1 MLGGLNRRKD
11 ISAPFIQDF
20 TPCGH
25 RGAPRIFP
33 ENTIESFRAAQEIL
47 PGCLLETDVRLTK
60 DGHMVMMHDES
71 LESGTDGRG
80 RVREKTLA
88 EIRTCRAGYHVSFDG
103 GMSFPFRAM
112 NCRIPTFE
120 EFLNAFPDVKASVDV
135 KDNDREAAERTVKI
149 IKSMRAEDR
158 VIIGSFHQRVIAFI
172 RKRFPSCRTSF
183 SKVDVIR
190 FLLFEKVGLSV
201 IFRSVG
207 EAMFIPE
214 YLGTEDGGEPRHGR
228 SRAVRLITPRLIRA
242 AHERGIPVVA
252 WTINSREAMV
262 RLMEW
267 GIDGIVTDH
276 IDLLK
281 EVMEI
286 RGMRV
291 PLREPRIIK

>member
-47 PGCLLETDVRLTK
+47 PGCLLETDVRMTK

-80 RVREKTLA
+80 RVMEKTLA
-88 EIRTCRAGYHVSFDG
+88 DVRKCKAGYHVSFDG
-103 GMSFPFRAM
+103 GKSFPFRDM

-120 EFLNAFPDVKASVDV
+120 EFLDAFPDAKSSVDV
-135 KDNDREAAERTVKI
+135 KDNNREAAERTAMIVKN
-149 IKSMRAEDR
+149 MRAEDR
-158 VIIGSFHQRVIAFI
+158 VIIGSFHERVIAFI
-172 RKRFPSCRTSF
+172 RKRFSSCRTSF
-183 SKVDVIR
+183 SKLDVIR
-190 FLLFEKVGLSV
+190 FLLFAKVGLAGN
-201 IFRSVG
+201 FRFAG
-207 EAMFIPE
+207 EALFIPE
-214 YLGTEDGGEPRHGR
+214 YLGTEDGSEPRHGQL
-228 SRAVRLITPRLIRA
+228 RAMRIITPRLIRA
-242 AHERGIPVVA
+242 AHQRGVPVVA
-252 WTINSREAMV
+252 WTINEREAME

-267 GIDGIVTDH
+267 GIDGIVTDR

-281 EVMEI
+281 EVMEM
-286 RGMRV
+286 RGMKV
-291 PLREPRIIK
+291 SSQELRNTR

>member
-11 ISAPFIQDF
+11 ISAPFIQYF

-71 LESGTDGRG
+71 LESCTDGLG

-88 EIRTCRAGYHVSFDG
+88 EIRKCRAGYHVSFDG

-112 NCRIPTFE
+112 DCRIPTFE
-120 EFLNAFPDVKASVDV
+120 EFLDAFPDAKSSVDV
-135 KDNDREAAERTVKI
+135 KDNDREAAERTAMIVKN
-149 IKSMRAEDR
+149 MRAEDR
-158 VIIGSFHQRVIAFI
+158 VIIGSFHEGVIAFV
-172 RKRFPSCRTSF
+172 RKRFPSCRTSY

-190 FLLFEKVGLSV
+190 FLLSAKVGLAGM
-201 IFRSVG
+201 FRSAG
-207 EAMFIPE
+207 EALFIPE
-214 YLGTEDGGEPRHGR
+214 YLGTEDGSEPRQGGA
-228 SRAVRLITPRLIRA
+228 RAVRIITPRLIRA

-252 WTINSREAMV
+252 WTINERLAME

-267 GIDGIVTDH
+267 GIDGIVTDR
-276 IDLLK
+276 IDLLR
-281 EVMEI
+281 EVMEM

-291 PLREPRIIK
+291 PAP